1 MQMRPYGSSGLR
13 VPGLG
18 FGAMQIGDPAL
29 LSAIGGA
36 FASHG
41 SGWEGPV

>member
-13 VPGLG
+13 VPALG
-18 FGAMQIGDPAL
+18 FGAMQVR
-29 LSAIGGA
+29 GA

-41 SGWEGPV
+41 ARREGLA